1 MADFQ
6 RKYTQ
11 LVAQAIITGN
21 KDVIPVILYDFVPIE
36 MRDDVVRRVLK
47 LEAVL
52 IVPSEPKPQI
62 FFLTNFCIFIVKG
75 GGKQEVK
82 HPIS

>member
-21 KDVIPVILYDFVPIE
+21 KDVIPVILYDIVPIE

-52 IVPSEPKPQI
+52 VVPSEPKPQI
-62 FFLTNFCIFIVKG
+62 FFLTIFCIFIVEG

-82 HPIS
+82 PHIP